1 MRTAECDSDAAAAF
15 ATCLKD
21 NACAPHGN
29 AEDKCDCYSDLATCY
44 RDSLGTCVS
53 AESYREFQ
61 RSCVR
66 NAGCELFLC
75 RPAATEAP
83 AASASALSL
92 SASSLVVMAAMALL
106 N

>member
-1 MRTAECDSDAAAAF
+1 
-15 ATCLKD
+15 
-21 NACAPHGN
+21 
-29 AEDKCDCYSDLATCY
+29 
-44 RDSLGTCVS
+44 
-53 AESYREFQ
+53 
-61 RSCVR
+61 VR